1 MSKQRIVSF
10 LEICTIFADKNICR
24 IVELFMLEG
33 TIKTVYHL
41 CHGQGHI
48 PLGQF
53 AQCTFQPDLEHFWDE
68 AFTAPLGNCSSASP
82 LS

>member
-33 TIKTVYHL
+33 TLKTVYHL

-48 PLGQF
+48 PLGRAAKRPIQGLEQF
-53 AQCTFQPDLEHFWDE
+53 
-68 AFTAPLGNCSSASP
+68 
-82 LS
+82 